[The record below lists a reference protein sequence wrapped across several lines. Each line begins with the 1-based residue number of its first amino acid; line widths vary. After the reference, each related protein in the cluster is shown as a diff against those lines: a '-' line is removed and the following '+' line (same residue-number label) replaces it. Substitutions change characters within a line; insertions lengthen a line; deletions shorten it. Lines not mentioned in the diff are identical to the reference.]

1 MNRAGT
7 LLIAHPNLPANNPF
21 SQAVI
26 YLTMDND
33 KGVHGVVLN
42 KPSQFKVFNIVAE
55 YGFEASHL
63 TGNVHAGG
71 PVFKNKLSI
80 LHSSEWTTTSSVRI
94 TKDVCISSDTFM
106 IEKLSSTWNPI
117 EWRMFAGM
125 CAWQP
130 GQLELELS
138 GKHPYRPENS
148 WLTAN
153 ASSNILFN
161 YDGEK
166 QWEKALQLSS
176 QQMINQFF

>member
-21 SQAVI
+21 SQSVI
-26 YLTMDND
+26 YIIMDND

-42 KPSQFKVFNIVAE
+42 KPSQYKVFKLISE
-55 YGFEASHL
+55 YGFDAGHL

-71 PVFKNKLSI
+71 PVFKNKLNL
-80 LHSSEWTTTSSVRI
+80 LHTTEWTSQSTVRV
-94 TKDVCISSDTFM
+94 TKDVGITSDTFM
-106 IEKLSSTWNPI
+106 MEKLSSSFQPQS
-117 EWRMFAGM
+117 WRMFAGL

-148 WLTAN
+148 WLTAY
-153 ASSNILFN
+153 ADLNILFN

-166 QWEKALQLSS
+166 QWEKALQTSS
-176 QQMINQFF
+176 RQMINQFF